1 MCMYTLW
8 AHWNILDFYIG
19 FNNNESNFY
28 VLVFNAGNKK
38 IKIILMNLYT
48 VINKLKILIW
58 IT

>member
-1 MCMYTLW
+1 MYMYTLW
-8 AHWNILDFYIG
+8 AHWNILDFCIG

-28 VLVFNAGNKK
+28 LLVFNVGNKK
-38 IKIILMNLYT
+38 IKIILMNLYI